1 VGNYYY
7 FVAQLPYVNYGDVPP
22 MSTGYF
28 LELCQ
33 ALLKPADFALTRYCT
48 LDAKVAIETAASTGS
63 AFVDDW
69 LARERTL
76 WLNLAALRAGKLHR
90 PIPADPPHD
99 APRAEAV
106 AKAAFAMDDPLQAEL
121 YIDRARWGAVEAM
134 IGMNYF
140 SVNTIFAYI
149 IKLQLLER
157 KQLFKTDEGFSEYK
171 TLYAAIMAASK
182 STVNGDI
189 TGNKTGVTA

>member
-1 VGNYYY
+1 MGNYYY
-7 FVAQLPYVNYGDVPP
+7 FVAQLPFVNYGDAPP
-22 MSTGYF
+22 MSAAHF
-28 LELCQ
+28 RELCQ
-33 ALLKPADFALTRYCT
+33 ALLKPADFALIRYCV
-48 LDAKVAIETAASTGS
+48 LDAKTAIETAGSTGS

-69 LARERTL
+69 LTRERTL

-157 KQLFKTDEGFSEYK
+157 KQLFKTEEGFSEYK

-182 STVNGDI
+182 STLNGDI
-189 TGNKTGVTA
+189 TGKKTGVTA